1 MRTLTVALALV
12 LVFSVPAFTAE
23 DPEPDA
29 ASLKA
34 RVAELERALRKLEA
48 VVEGTAKPV
57 NLARTGLA
65 AVTASSVNGSR
76 SLANGFYG
84 IRNAF
89 DDGQNEINGLKYTY
103 WLTSG
108 EPSPWAEIRF
118 DEPVSI
124 ASVFVTGGS
133 SFTARLVY
141 AKGGERDL
149 GPARGG
155 LEVRTVEHGVRAV
168 RLTFEGTGN
177 LRVDEIRVMGHTHR
191 DGPLEVRTPR
201 LILDGRQALIVAKE
215 AYAEWRARE
224 LGGSPD
230 AKVEEG
236 EQAFVVTFRRDG
248 VPVLRVVLDRATGET
263 RTEALGR
270 WVPIAEVEDR

>member
-1 MRTLTVALALV
+1 MRTLVVALALV
-12 LVFSVPAFTAE
+12 LVLSVPALTAE

-29 ASLKA
+29 ATLLA
-34 RVAELERALRKLEA
+34 RVAELERALKKLEA

-57 NLARTGLA
+57 NLARTSLA

-89 DDGQNEINGLKYTY
+89 DDGENEINGLQYTY

-124 ASVFVTGGS
+124 TSVFVTGGS
-133 SFTARLVY
+133 SFSARLVY

-149 GPARGG
+149 GPARGS

-177 LRVDEIRVMGHTHR
+177 LRVDEIRVMGHTRR
-191 DGPLEVRTPR
+191 DGPLEARTPR
-201 LILDGRQALIVAKE
+201 LLLDGRQALIVAKE
-215 AYAEWRARE
+215 AYTAWRARE

-230 AKVEEG
+230 PKVEESA
-236 EQAFVVTFRRDG
+236 QAFVVTFRRDG
-248 VPVLRVVLDRATGET
+248 VPVLRVVLDRVTGDT
-263 RTEALGR
+263 RTEVLAR
-270 WVPIAEVEDR
+270 WVTIAEVEDR